1 MNIVCKLS
9 LIFIFIFLFSISLF
23 SQQSLNSSGGDGK
36 GSGGSVSFS
45 IGQIVYKAGEG
56 SDIKIIEGVQQPY
69 EIFVV
74 TGINNNLANLLNI
87 QAYPNPTMDYVN
99 LSVDNFSQEKLYYR
113 LFDMHGRLLEIG
125 QISQNQTQLNLYHLP
140 SAPYLLKV
148 MTKKQEL
155 RTFKIFKT

>member
-1 MNIVCKLS
+1 MKVIFKFA
-9 LIFIFIFLFSISLF
+9 LILISNCTLLFNLYA
-23 SQQSLNSSGGDGK
+23 QQSVNTSGGDGK

-45 IGQIVYKAGEG
+45 IGQIAYRTAE
-56 SDIKIIEGVQQPY
+56 SSEIKMIEGVQQPY
-69 EIFVV
+69 EIFIV
-74 TGINNNLANLLNI
+74 TGINNHLANLLNI

-99 LSVDNFSQEKLYYR
+99 LSVDNFSRETLYYR
-113 LFDMHGRLLEIG
+113 LYDMHGRLLEIG